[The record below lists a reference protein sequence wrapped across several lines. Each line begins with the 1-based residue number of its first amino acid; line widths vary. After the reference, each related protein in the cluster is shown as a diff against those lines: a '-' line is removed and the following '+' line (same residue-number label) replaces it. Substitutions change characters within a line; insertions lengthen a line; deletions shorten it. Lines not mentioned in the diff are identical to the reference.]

1 MGIQEQRAEQSSSA
15 ERPAEAG
22 GRPAGPD
29 RDLAGRTIC
38 TALAETAERHA
49 ARPAYSDRVDG
60 EWKTLTW
67 ADTRGRAL
75 ETAAG
80 FAALGLEPGDVV
92 ALMMPNRSEHV
103 LADLGAVHAG
113 GVPTTVYATLAP
125 DQVAFV
131 AGHCAARYAVL
142 NGKDQLDRWQPVLD
156 RLPDLRKVIV
166 VDAGACPAGD
176 RYLSWDAFTELG
188 RERLAADP
196 AEIDRRWRAVK
207 PADTVTLLYTSGT
220 TGEPKGV
227 LITHSMVLHEAE
239 MVLRTSVLPEHPAGI
254 SYLPFAHIADRVL
267 SYYLPIR
274 LASHVHFCPD
284 PGQLTAVLGEV
295 RPHSFFGVPR
305 VWEKIMAGIQ
315 AVLSA
320 ERDEAKRR
328 AVAGA
333 LDAGRAY
340 VSAQEYGNALTP
352 EITAAFEAADQA
364 VLTPMR
370 ALLGLD
376 RVRQASSAAAPLP
389 VEVARFFAG
398 LGLKI
403 FDAYGMTETT
413 GAVTANLADS
423 FKLGTVGRPFP
434 GVELRLAGDGEIL
447 VRGATCTPG
456 YLHRPDAT
464 ADLIDAEGWVH
475 TGDIGRLDDDGF
487 LTVVDRKKELIITA
501 GGENIAPSL
510 VENRLKEHPL
520 VGQALAFGDR
530 RPYVVAL
537 ITLDGEV
544 APVWAAAHG
553 IDTTDLAALAAHPV
567 VLDEVAKAVE
577 DANTRLARVQQV
589 KKWRLLPAEWTAES
603 EELTPTLKL
612 KRRVVHTKYSA
623 DIDDLYT
630 G

>member
-1 MGIQEQRAEQSSSA
+1 MGINEERAEL
-15 ERPAEAG
+15 ERA
-22 GRPAGPD
+22 
-29 RDLAGRTIC
+29 LAGQTVC
-38 TALAETAERHA
+38 SSLAETAERHGDL
-49 ARPAYSDRVDG
+49 PAYSDRVDG

-67 ADTRGRAL
+67 AETRTRAL

-92 ALMMPNRSEHV
+92 ALMMPNRSEHI

-113 GVPTTVYATLAP
+113 GTPTTVYATLAP

-131 AGHCAARYAVL
+131 AGDCAAKYAVL
-142 NGKDQLDRWQPVLD
+142 NGKDQLDRWEPVLD
-156 RLPDLRKVIV
+156 RLPGLRKIIV
-166 VDAGACPAGD
+166 VEASDCPAGD
-176 RYLSWDAFTELG
+176 RFMTWEDFAELG
-188 RERLAADP
+188 RRELAANA

-207 PADTVTLLYTSGT
+207 PGDTVTLLYTSGT
-220 TGEPKGV
+220 TGDPKGV
-227 LITHSMVLHEAE
+227 LITHTMVLHEGA
-239 MVLRTSVLPEHPAGI
+239 MVKRSSVLPDHPSGV

-267 SYYLPIR
+267 SYYLPVR
-274 LASHVHFCPD
+274 LASHIHFCPD
-284 PGQLTAVLGEV
+284 PAQLTSILPQV

-320 ERDEAKRR
+320 EQDPAKKQ
-328 AVAGA
+328 AVAAA

-340 VSAQEYGNALTP
+340 VQAQEFGNTLTP
-352 EITAAFEAADQA
+352 EITAAFEKANEA

-370 ALLGLD
+370 AMLGLD
-376 RVRQASSAAAPLP
+376 RVVQASSAAAPLP
-389 VEVARFFAG
+389 VDVARFFAG

-413 GAVTANLADS
+413 GAITANLSDS
-423 FKLGTVGRPFP
+423 FKLGTVGRPFA
-434 GVELRLAGDGEIL
+434 GVELKLADDGEIL
-447 VRGATCTPG
+447 VRGSTCTPG
-456 YLHRPDAT
+456 YLGRPDAT
-464 ADLIDAEGWVH
+464 AELIDAGGWVR
-475 TGDIGRLDDDGF
+475 TGDVGRLDDDGF
-487 LTVVDRKKELIITA
+487 LTIVDRKKELIITA
-501 GGENIAPSL
+501 GGENIAPSMI
-510 VENRLKEHPL
+510 ENHLKEHPL
-520 VGQALAFGDR
+520 IGQALAFGDR

-553 IDTTDLAALAAHPV
+553 IDTTDLAALADNPL
-567 VLDEVAKAVE
+567 VLEEVARAVE

-612 KRRVVHTKYSA
+612 KRRVVHSKYSA
-623 DIDDLYT
+623 AIDDLYT

>member
-1 MGIQEQRAEQSSSA
+1 MGIREQRAELDAAVA
-15 ERPAEAG
+15 EQTVCTS
-22 GRPAGPD
+22 
-29 RDLAGRTIC
+29 LAA
-38 TALAETAERHA
+38 TARAHGD
-49 ARPAYSDRVDG
+49 RPAYADRIDG
-60 EWKTLTW
+60 EWRTLTW
-67 ADTRGRAL
+67 AETRTRGL
-75 ETAAG
+75 EAAAG
-80 FAALGLEPGDVV
+80 FVALGLGAGDVV

-131 AGHCAARYAVL
+131 AGHCAAKYAVL
-142 NGKDQLDRWQPVLD
+142 NGKDQLDRWQPVLE
-156 RLPDLRKVIV
+156 RLPELRKIIV
-166 VDAGACPAGD
+166 VDAAACPSGD
-176 RYLSWDAFTELG
+176 RYLSWDAFIELG

-196 AEIDRRWRAVK
+196 AEIDRRWQAVK
-207 PADTVTLLYTSGT
+207 PEDTVTLLYTSGT
-220 TGEPKGV
+220 TGDPKGV

-239 MVLRTSVLPEHPAGI
+239 MVQRTSVLPEHPAGV

-274 LASHVHFCPD
+274 LASHIHFCPD
-284 PGQLTAVLGEV
+284 PAQLTTVLGEV

-320 ERDEAKRR
+320 EQDEAKKQ
-328 AVAGA
+328 AVQGA

-340 VSAQEYGNALTP
+340 VTAQEHGNTLTP
-352 EITAAFEAADQA
+352 EITAAFEAADKA

-376 RVRQASSAAAPLP
+376 RVGQASSAAAPLP

-413 GAVTANLADS
+413 GAITANLADS
-423 FKLGTVGRPFP
+423 FKLGTVGRPFA
-434 GVELRLAGDGEIL
+434 GVELKLADDGEIL

-464 ADLIDAEGWVH
+464 ADLIDADGWVH
-475 TGDIGRLDDDGF
+475 TGDVGRLDADGF

-510 VENRLKEHPL
+510 IENHLKEHPL
-520 VGQALAFGDR
+520 IGQALAFGDR

-553 IDTTDLAALAAHPV
+553 IDTTDLAALADHPLV
-567 VLDEVAKAVE
+567 QEEVSKAVE
-577 DANTRLARVQQV
+577 DANARLARVQQV

-612 KRRVVHTKYSA
+612 KRRIVHSKYSP
-623 DIDDLYT
+623 DIDSLYT
-630 G
+630 D

>member
-1 MGIQEQRAEQSSSA
+1 MGIQEQRDELDRAVEGQTVCTGLAATAAEHGD
-15 ERPAEAG
+15 E
-22 GRPAGPD
+22 
-29 RDLAGRTIC
+29 
-38 TALAETAERHA
+38 
-49 ARPAYSDRVDG
+49 PAYSDRIDG
-60 EWKTLTW
+60 RWRTLTW
-67 ADTRGRAL
+67 AETRTRAL

-125 DQVAFV
+125 DQIAYV
-131 AGHCAARYAVL
+131 AGHCEAKYAVL
-142 NGKDQLDRWQPVLD
+142 DGADQLARWQPVLD
-156 RLPDLRKVIV
+156 RLPHLRKIIV
-166 VDAGACPAGD
+166 VDAAACPDGDD
-176 RYLSWDAFTELG
+176 RYLGWDTFSALG
-188 RERLAADP
+188 RGALAADP
-196 AEIDRRWRAVK
+196 DAIDRRWRAVT
-207 PADTVTLLYTSGT
+207 PEDTVTLLYTSGT
-220 TGEPKGV
+220 TGDPKGV
-227 LITHSMVLHEAE
+227 LITHSMVLHEAA
-239 MVLRTSVLPEHPAGI
+239 MVQRSSVLPDHPSGV

-267 SYYLPIR
+267 SYYLPVR
-274 LASHVHFCPD
+274 LAAHVHFCPD
-284 PGQLTAVLGEV
+284 PAQLTTVLAEV

-320 ERDEAKRR
+320 EQDPAKRA
-328 AVAGA
+328 AVAAA

-340 VSAQEYGNALTP
+340 VSGQEFGNTLTP
-352 EITAAFEAADQA
+352 EVTAAFEAADAA

-413 GAVTANLADS
+413 GAITANLADS
-423 FKLGTVGRPFP
+423 FKLGTVGRPFD
-434 GVELRLAGDGEIL
+434 GVELTLAEDGEIL

-456 YLHRPDAT
+456 YLNRPEAT
-464 ADLIDAEGWVH
+464 ADLIDADGWVH
-475 TGDIGRLDDDGF
+475 TGDVGRLDEDGF

-501 GGENIAPSL
+501 GGENIAPSMI
-510 VENRLKEHPL
+510 ENHLKEHPL

-553 IDTTDLAALAAHPV
+553 IETTDLAALAEHPL
-567 VLDEVAKAVE
+567 VLEEVGKAVE
-577 DANTRLARVQQV
+577 DANARLARVQQV

-612 KRRVVHTKYSA
+612 RRRVVHGKYA
-623 DIDDLYT
+623 EALDALYA

>member
-1 MGIQEQRAEQSSSA
+1 MVEAGVRDARAEL
-15 ERPAEAG
+15 ERTAG
-22 GRPAGPD
+22 
-29 RDLAGRTIC
+29 GRTIC
-38 TALAETAERHA
+38 TRLADTARRDG

-60 EWKTLTW
+60 KWRTLTW
-67 ADTRGRAL
+67 EDTRRRAL

-80 FAALGLEPGDVV
+80 LAALGLTAGDVV

-103 LADLGAVHAG
+103 LADLGALHAG

-131 AGHCAARYAVL
+131 AADCSARYAVL
-142 NGKDQLDRWQPVLD
+142 DGRDQLDRWLPVLD
-156 RLPDLRKVIV
+156 RLPALRKVIV
-166 VDAGACPAGD
+166 IDAAACPAGD
-176 RYLSWDAFTELG
+176 RFLTWDALTALG

-196 AEIDRRWRAVK
+196 AAIDARWKAVR
-207 PADTVTLLYTSGT
+207 PEDAATLLYTSGT
-220 TGEPKGV
+220 TGNPKGV
-227 LITHSMVLHEAE
+227 LITHSMVLHEAA
-239 MVLRTSVLPEHPAGI
+239 MVEGASVLPGHPSGI

-267 SYYLPIR
+267 SYYLPVG
-274 LASHVHFCPD
+274 LAAHVHFCPD
-284 PGQLTAVLGEV
+284 PAQLTTVLREV

-315 AVLSA
+315 AVLAA
-320 ERDEAKRR
+320 EPDEERKA
-328 AVAGA
+328 AVAQA
-333 LDAGRAY
+333 LEAGRAH
-340 VSAQEYGNALTP
+340 VAGQEHGNALTP
-352 EITAAFEAADQA
+352 EERAVFERADAA
-364 VLTPMR
+364 VLAPMR

-376 RVRQASSAAAPLP
+376 RVVQASSAAAPLP

-413 GAVTANLADS
+413 GAVTANLQDS

-456 YLHRPDAT
+456 YLNRPEAT
-464 ADLIDAEGWVH
+464 AGLLDADGWVH
-475 TGDIGRLDDDGF
+475 TGDVGVLDEDGF
-487 LTVVDRKKELIITA
+487 LRVVDRKKEIIITA
-501 GGENIAPSL
+501 GGENVAPSL
-510 VENRLKEHPL
+510 IENHLKEHPL

-553 IDTTDLAALAAHPV
+553 LEGADVAALAGHPL
-567 VLDEVAKAVE
+567 VLEEIGRAVG
-577 DANTRLARVQQV
+577 DANARLARVQQV

-612 KRRVVHTKYSA
+612 KRRVVHGKYTDVLDA
-623 DIDDLYT
+623 LYDA
-630 G
+630 

>member
-1 MGIQEQRAEQSSSA
+1 MGIQEQRDELDRAVEGQTVCTGLAATAAEHGD
-15 ERPAEAG
+15 E
-22 GRPAGPD
+22 
-29 RDLAGRTIC
+29 
-38 TALAETAERHA
+38 
-49 ARPAYSDRVDG
+49 PAYSDRIDG
-60 EWKTLTW
+60 QWRTLTW
-67 ADTRGRAL
+67 AETRTRAL

-125 DQVAFV
+125 DQIAYV
-131 AGHCAARYAVL
+131 AGHCEAKYAVL
-142 NGKDQLDRWQPVLD
+142 DGADQLARWQPVLD
-156 RLPDLRKVIV
+156 RLPDLRKIIV
-166 VDAGACPAGD
+166 VDAAACPDGDD
-176 RYLSWDAFTELG
+176 RYLGWDTFSALG
-188 RERLAADP
+188 RGALAADP
-196 AEIDRRWRAVK
+196 EAIDRRWRAVA
-207 PADTVTLLYTSGT
+207 PEDTVTLLYTSGT
-220 TGEPKGV
+220 TGDPKGV
-227 LITHSMVLHEAE
+227 LITHSMVLHEAA
-239 MVLRTSVLPEHPAGI
+239 MVQRSSVLPDHPSGV

-267 SYYLPIR
+267 SYYLPVR
-274 LASHVHFCPD
+274 LAAHVHFCPD
-284 PGQLTAVLGEV
+284 PAQLTTVLAEV

-320 ERDEAKRR
+320 EQDPAKRA
-328 AVAGA
+328 AVAAA

-340 VSAQEYGNALTP
+340 VSGQEFGNTLTP
-352 EITAAFEAADQA
+352 EVTAAFEAADAA

-413 GAVTANLADS
+413 GAITANLADS
-423 FKLGTVGRPFP
+423 FKLGTVGRPFD
-434 GVELRLAGDGEIL
+434 GVELTLAEDGEIL

-456 YLHRPDAT
+456 YLNRPEAT
-464 ADLIDAEGWVH
+464 ADLIDADGWVH
-475 TGDIGRLDDDGF
+475 TGDVGRLDEDGF

-501 GGENIAPSL
+501 GGENIAPSMI
-510 VENRLKEHPL
+510 ENHLKEHPL

-553 IDTTDLAALAAHPV
+553 IETTDLAALAEHPL
-567 VLDEVAKAVE
+567 VLEEVGKAVE
-577 DANTRLARVQQV
+577 DANARLARVQQV

-612 KRRVVHTKYSA
+612 RRRVVHGKYA
-623 DIDDLYT
+623 EALDALYA

>member
-1 MGIQEQRAEQSSSA
+1 MGIQEEVADLDRAV
-15 ERPAEAG
+15 
-22 GRPAGPD
+22 
-29 RDLAGRTIC
+29 AGRTIC
-38 TALAETAERHA
+38 TALAETAARHG
-49 ARPAYSDRVDG
+49 ARPAYSDRIDG

-67 ADTRGRAL
+67 ADTRTRAL

-80 FAALGLEPGDVV
+80 FAALGLESGDVV

-131 AGHCAARYAVL
+131 AGHCSARYAVL
-142 NGKDQLDRWQPVLD
+142 DGKDQLDRWLPVLG
-156 RLPDLRKVIV
+156 RLPGLRKIIV
-166 VDAGACPAGD
+166 VDADACPSGD
-176 RYLSWDAFTELG
+176 RYLTWDALTELG
-188 RERLAADP
+188 RRELAADP
-196 AEIDRRWRAVK
+196 SAADRRWRAVK
-207 PADTVTLLYTSGT
+207 PEDTVTLLYTSGT
-220 TGEPKGV
+220 TGDPKGV

-239 MVLRTSVLPEHPAGI
+239 MVRRTSVLPDHPSGI

-267 SYYLPIR
+267 SYYLPVG

-284 PGQLTAVLGEV
+284 PAQLTTILAEV

-305 VWEKIMAGIQ
+305 VWEKVMAGIQ

-320 ERDEAKRR
+320 ERDEAKKQ
-328 AVAGA
+328 AVTAA
-333 LDAGRAY
+333 LQAGRAY
-340 VSAQEYGNALTP
+340 VTAQEYGNTLTP
-352 EITAAFEAADQA
+352 EITAAFETADTA

-464 ADLIDAEGWVH
+464 ADLIDPGGWVR
-475 TGDIGRLDDDGF
+475 TGDVGRLDADGF

-510 VENRLKEHPL
+510 IENRLKEHPL

-544 APVWAAAHG
+544 APVWAAARG
-553 IDTTDLAALAAHPV
+553 IDTTDLAALAAHPL

-577 DANTRLARVQQV
+577 DANARLARVQQV

-612 KRRVVHTKYSA
+612 KRRVVHAKYSA
-623 DIDDLYT
+623 ELDALYT

>member
-1 MGIQEQRAEQSSSA
+1 MGIEEQRDEL
-15 ERPAEAG
+15 
-22 GRPAGPD
+22 D
-29 RDLAGRTIC
+29 RAVEGRTIC
-38 TALAETAERHA
+38 TALAATAAEHGD
-49 ARPAYSDRVDG
+49 RPAYSDRVG
-60 EWKTLTW
+60 GRWRTLTW
-67 ADTRGRAL
+67 AETRTRAL

-125 DQVAFV
+125 DQVAYV
-131 AGHCAARYAVL
+131 AGHCAAKYAVL
-142 NGKDQLDRWQPVLD
+142 DGADQLARWQPVLD
-156 RLPDLRKVIV
+156 RLPHLRKIIV
-166 VDAGACPAGD
+166 VDAAACPSADD
-176 RYLSWDAFTELG
+176 RYLSWDTFTALG
-188 RERLAADP
+188 RGELAADP
-196 AEIDRRWRAVK
+196 AAIDRRHRAVQ
-207 PADTVTLLYTSGT
+207 PGDTATLLYTSGT
-220 TGEPKGV
+220 TGDPKGV

-239 MVLRTSVLPEHPAGI
+239 MVRRSSVLPDHPSGV

-267 SYYLPIR
+267 SYYLPVR
-274 LASHVHFCPD
+274 LAAHVHFCPD
-284 PGQLTAVLGEV
+284 PAQLTTVLAEV

-320 ERDEAKRR
+320 ERDPAKKA
-328 AVAGA
+328 AVAAA

-340 VSAQEYGNALTP
+340 VAAQEFGNTLTP
-352 EITAAFEAADQA
+352 EVTAAFEAADAA

-370 ALLGLD
+370 GLLGLD

-423 FKLGTVGRPFP
+423 FKLGTVGRPFD
-434 GVELRLAGDGEIL
+434 GVELTLAEDGEIL

-456 YLHRPDAT
+456 YLNRPEAT
-464 ADLIDAEGWVH
+464 ADLIDAGGWVH
-475 TGDIGRLDDDGF
+475 TGDVGRLDEDGF

-501 GGENIAPSL
+501 GGENIAPSMI
-510 VENRLKEHPL
+510 ENHLKEHPL

-553 IDTTDLAALAAHPV
+553 IETTDLAALAEHPL
-567 VLDEVAKAVE
+567 VLEEVARAVE
-577 DANTRLARVQQV
+577 DANARLARVQQV

-612 KRRVVHTKYSA
+612 RRRVVHGKYA
-623 DIDDLYT
+623 EALDALYA

>member
-1 MGIQEQRAEQSSSA
+1 MGIQEQRDE
-15 ERPAEAG
+15 
-22 GRPAGPD
+22 PD
-29 RDLAGRTIC
+29 RAVEGQTVCTGLAA
-38 TALAETAERHA
+38 TASEHGEK
-49 ARPAYSDRVDG
+49 PAYSDRVDG
-60 EWKTLTW
+60 QWRTLTW
-67 ADTRGRAL
+67 AETRTRAL

-80 FAALGLEPGDVV
+80 FAALGLGPGDVV

-125 DQVAFV
+125 DQVAYV
-131 AGHCAARYAVL
+131 AGHCEARYAVL
-142 NGKDQLDRWQPVLD
+142 DGADQLARWQPVLD
-156 RLPDLRKVIV
+156 RLPHLRKIIV
-166 VDAGACPAGD
+166 VDAAACPVDDD
-176 RYLSWDAFTELG
+176 RYLSWDSFTALG
-188 RERLAADP
+188 RGELAADP
-196 AEIDRRWRAVK
+196 AAIDRRWQAVK
-207 PADTVTLLYTSGT
+207 PEDTVTLLYTSGT
-220 TGEPKGV
+220 TGDPKGV
-227 LITHSMVLHEAE
+227 LITHSMVLHEAA
-239 MVLRTSVLPEHPAGI
+239 MVRRSSVLPEHPSGV

-267 SYYLPIR
+267 SYYLPVR

-284 PGQLTAVLGEV
+284 PAQLTTVLAEV

-320 ERDEAKRR
+320 ERDPAKKA

-333 LDAGRAY
+333 LEAGRAY
-340 VSAQEYGNALTP
+340 VSGQEFGNTLTP
-352 EITAAFEAADQA
+352 EVTAAFEAADAA

-376 RVRQASSAAAPLP
+376 RVLQASSAAAPLP

-413 GAVTANLADS
+413 GAITANLADS
-423 FKLGTVGRPFP
+423 FKLGTVGRPFD
-434 GVELRLAGDGEIL
+434 GVELTLAEDGEIL

-456 YLHRPDAT
+456 YLNRPEAT
-464 ADLIDAEGWVH
+464 ADLIDADGWVH
-475 TGDIGRLDDDGF
+475 TGDVGRLDEDGF

-501 GGENIAPSL
+501 GGENIAPSM
-510 VENRLKEHPL
+510 VENHLKEHPL

-553 IDTTDLAALAAHPV
+553 IETTDLAALAEHPL
-567 VLDEVAKAVE
+567 VLEEVGKAVE
-577 DANTRLARVQQV
+577 DANARLARVQQV

-612 KRRVVHTKYSA
+612 RRRVVHGKYA
-623 DIDDLYT
+623 AALDALYA

>member
-1 MGIQEQRAEQSSSA
+1 MGIQEERAEL
-15 ERPAEAG
+15 ERA
-22 GRPAGPD
+22 
-29 RDLAGRTIC
+29 LAGQTIC
-38 TALAETAERHA
+38 TALAETAQRHGDL
-49 ARPAYSDRVDG
+49 PAYSDRVDG

-67 ADTRGRAL
+67 AETRTRAL

-113 GVPTTVYATLAP
+113 GTPTTVYATLAP

-131 AGHCAARYAVL
+131 AGDCSAKYAVL
-142 NGKDQLDRWQPVLD
+142 NGKDQLDRWEPVLD
-156 RLPDLRKVIV
+156 RLPGLRKIIV
-166 VDAGACPAGD
+166 VEAADCPSGD
-176 RYLSWDAFTELG
+176 RYMTWDDFAELG
-188 RERLAADP
+188 RRALAANA
-196 AEIDRRWRAVK
+196 AEIDRRWKAVK
-207 PADTVTLLYTSGT
+207 PGDTVTLLYTSGT
-220 TGEPKGV
+220 TGNPKGV
-227 LITHSMVLHEAE
+227 LITHSMVLHEAA
-239 MVLRTSVLPEHPAGI
+239 MVRRSSVLPDHPTGV

-267 SYYLPIR
+267 SYYLPVRI
-274 LASHVHFCPD
+274 ASHIHFCPD
-284 PGQLTAVLGEV
+284 PAQLTSVLPQV

-320 ERDEAKRR
+320 EQDEAKKQ
-328 AVAGA
+328 AVAAA

-340 VSAQEYGNALTP
+340 VQAQEFGNTLTP
-352 EITAAFEAADQA
+352 EITAAFEKANEA

-370 ALLGLD
+370 AMLGLD
-376 RVRQASSAAAPLP
+376 RVVQASSAAAPLP
-389 VEVARFFAG
+389 VDVARFFAG

-413 GAVTANLADS
+413 GAITANLSDS
-423 FKLGTVGRPFP
+423 FKLGTVGRPFA
-434 GVELRLAGDGEIL
+434 GVELKLADDGEIL

-456 YLHRPDAT
+456 YLGRPEAT
-464 ADLIDAEGWVH
+464 AELIDEDGWIH
-475 TGDIGRLDDDGF
+475 TGDVGRLDEDGF
-487 LTVVDRKKELIITA
+487 LTIVDRKKELIITA
-501 GGENIAPSL
+501 GGENIAPSMI
-510 VENRLKEHPL
+510 ENHLKEHPL
-520 VGQALAFGDR
+520 IGQALAFGDR

-553 IDTTDLAALAAHPV
+553 IDTTDLAALAENPL
-567 VLDEVAKAVE
+567 VLEEIAKAVE

-589 KKWRLLPAEWTAES
+589 KKWRLLPTEWTAES

-612 KRRVVHTKYSA
+612 KRRVVHAKYA
-623 DIDDLYT
+623 EAIDALYAQ
-630 G
+630 

>member
-1 MGIQEQRAEQSSSA
+1 MGIHERGRA
-15 ERPAEAG
+15 G
-22 GRPAGPD
+22 LD
-29 RDLAGRTIC
+29 RALDGQTTC
-38 TALAETAERHA
+38 TALAETAERHGDL
-49 ARPAYSDRVDG
+49 PAYSERAG
-60 EWKTLTW
+60 GGWNTLTW
-67 ADTRGRAL
+67 AETRTRAL

-92 ALMMPNRSEHV
+92 ALMMPNRTEHV

-113 GVPTTVYATLAP
+113 GTPTTVYATLAP
-125 DQVAFV
+125 DQIAFV
-131 AGHCAARYAVL
+131 AGDCSARYAVL
-142 NGKDQLDRWQPVLD
+142 NGKDQLDRWLPVLD
-156 RLPDLRKVIV
+156 GLPGLRKIIV
-166 VDAGACPAGD
+166 VEADDCPAGD
-176 RYLSWDAFTELG
+176 RYLTWDALTELG
-188 RERLAADP
+188 RRELAADP
-196 AEIDRRWRAVK
+196 AAADRRWQAVK
-207 PADTVTLLYTSGT
+207 PGDTVTLLYTSGT
-220 TGEPKGV
+220 TGDPKGV
-227 LITHSMVLHEAE
+227 LITHSMVLHEAA
-239 MVLRTSVLPEHPAGI
+239 MVKRSSVLPDHPSGI

-284 PGQLTAVLGEV
+284 PAQLTAVLGAV

-320 ERDEAKRR
+320 EQDEAKKQ
-328 AVAGA
+328 AVAAA

-340 VSAQEYGNALTP
+340 VTAQEFGNTLTP
-352 EITAAFEAADQA
+352 EITAAFEKANQA

-370 ALLGLD
+370 AMLGLD
-376 RVRQASSAAAPLP
+376 RVLQASSAAAPLP

-413 GAVTANLADS
+413 GAITANLSDS
-423 FKLGTVGRPFP
+423 FKLGTVGRPFE
-434 GVELRLAGDGEIL
+434 GVELKLADDGEIL

-456 YLHRPDAT
+456 YLRRPEAT
-464 ADLIDAEGWVH
+464 ADLIDADGWVR
-475 TGDIGRLDDDGF
+475 TGDVGRLDADGF

-501 GGENIAPSL
+501 GGENIAPSMI
-510 VENRLKEHPL
+510 ENHLKEHPL

-553 IDTTDLAALAAHPV
+553 IDTTDLAALADNPL

-577 DANTRLARVQQV
+577 DANSRLARVQQV

-612 KRRVVHTKYSA
+612 KRRVVHTKYSTA
-623 DIDDLYT
+623 IDDLYT

>member
-1 MGIQEQRAEQSSSA
+1 MGIQEQRAEL
-15 ERPAEAG
+15 
-22 GRPAGPD
+22 D
-29 RDLAGRTIC
+29 RAVEGRTVC
-38 TALAETAERHA
+38 TTLADTAERHGG
-49 ARPAYSDRVDG
+49 RPAYSDRIDG
-60 EWKTLTW
+60 GWRTLTW
-67 ADTRGRAL
+67 ADVRARAL
-75 ETAAG
+75 EAAAG

-113 GVPTTVYATLAP
+113 GTPTTVYATLAP
-125 DQVAFV
+125 DQVAYV
-131 AGHCAARYAVL
+131 AGHCSAKYAVL
-142 NGKDQLDRWQPVLD
+142 DGKDQLDRWLPVLD
-156 RLPDLRKVIV
+156 RLPALRKVIV
-166 VDAGACPAGD
+166 VDAAACPPGD
-176 RYLSWDAFTELG
+176 RFLTWDAFAEAG
-188 RERLAADP
+188 RAALAADP
-196 AEIDRRWRAVK
+196 AETDRRWRAVR
-207 PADTVTLLYTSGT
+207 PSDTVTLLYTSGT
-220 TGEPKGV
+220 TGDPKGV
-227 LITHSMVLHEAE
+227 LITHSMVLHEAA
-239 MVLRTSVLPEHPAGI
+239 MVERSSVLPEHPAGV

-267 SYYLPIR
+267 SYYLPVG
-274 LASHVHFCPD
+274 LAAHVHFCPD
-284 PGQLTAVLGEV
+284 PAQLTSVLADV

-320 ERDEAKRR
+320 EQDPAKKA
-328 AVAGA
+328 AVAAA
-333 LDAGRAY
+333 LEAGRAY
-340 VSAQEYGNALTP
+340 VRAQEYGNTMTP
-352 EITAAFEAADQA
+352 EIAAAFEAADKA

-413 GAVTANLADS
+413 GAITANLADA
-423 FKLGTVGRPFP
+423 FKLGTVGRPFA
-434 GVELRLAGDGEIL
+434 GVELTLADDGEIL

-456 YLHRPDAT
+456 YLNRPEAT
-464 ADLIDAEGWVH
+464 ADLIDADGWVH
-475 TGDIGRLDDDGF
+475 TGDIGRLDPDGF

-510 VENRLKEHPL
+510 IENHLKEHPL

-544 APVWAAAHG
+544 APVWAAARG
-553 IDTTDLAALAAHPV
+553 IEPADLAALAEHPL
-567 VLDEVAKAVE
+567 VLEEIGRAVE
-577 DANTRLARVQQV
+577 DANARLARVQQV
-589 KKWRLLPAEWTAES
+589 KRWRLLPAEWTAES

-612 KRRVVHTKYSA
+612 KRRVVHGKYTDA
-623 DIDDLYT
+623 IDALYT
-630 G
+630 P

>member
-1 MGIQEQRAEQSSSA
+1 MGIQEERAEL
-15 ERPAEAG
+15 ERA
-22 GRPAGPD
+22 
-29 RDLAGRTIC
+29 LAGQTIC
-38 TALAETAERHA
+38 TALAETAQRHGDL
-49 ARPAYSDRVDG
+49 PAYSDRVDG

-67 ADTRGRAL
+67 AETRTRAL

-113 GVPTTVYATLAP
+113 GTPTTVYATLAP

-131 AGHCAARYAVL
+131 AGDCSAKYAVL
-142 NGKDQLDRWQPVLD
+142 NGKDQLDRWEPVLD
-156 RLPDLRKVIV
+156 RLPGLRKIIV
-166 VDAGACPAGD
+166 VEAADCPSGD
-176 RYLSWDAFTELG
+176 RYMTWDDFAELG
-188 RERLAADP
+188 RRELAANA
-196 AEIDRRWRAVK
+196 AEIDRRWKTVK
-207 PADTVTLLYTSGT
+207 PGDTVTLLYTSGT
-220 TGEPKGV
+220 TGNPKGV
-227 LITHSMVLHEAE
+227 LITHSMVLHEAA
-239 MVLRTSVLPEHPAGI
+239 MVRRSSVLPDHPTGV

-267 SYYLPIR
+267 SYYLPVRI
-274 LASHVHFCPD
+274 ASHIHFCPD
-284 PGQLTAVLGEV
+284 PAQLTSVLPQV

-320 ERDEAKRR
+320 EQDEAKKQ
-328 AVAGA
+328 AVAAA

-340 VSAQEYGNALTP
+340 VQAQEFGNTLTP
-352 EITAAFEAADQA
+352 EITAAFEKANEA

-370 ALLGLD
+370 AMLGLD
-376 RVRQASSAAAPLP
+376 RVVQASSAAAPLP
-389 VEVARFFAG
+389 VDVARFFAG

-413 GAVTANLADS
+413 GAITANLSDS
-423 FKLGTVGRPFP
+423 FKLGTVGRPFA
-434 GVELRLAGDGEIL
+434 GVELKLADDGEIL

-456 YLHRPDAT
+456 YLGRPEAT
-464 ADLIDAEGWVH
+464 AELIDEDGWIH
-475 TGDIGRLDDDGF
+475 TGDVGRLDEDGF
-487 LTVVDRKKELIITA
+487 LTIVDRKKELIITA
-501 GGENIAPSL
+501 GGENIAPSMI
-510 VENRLKEHPL
+510 ENHLKEHPL
-520 VGQALAFGDR
+520 IGQALAFGDR

-553 IDTTDLAALAAHPV
+553 IDTTDLAALAENPL
-567 VLDEVAKAVE
+567 VLEEIAKAVE

-589 KKWRLLPAEWTAES
+589 KKWRLLPTEWTAES

-612 KRRVVHTKYSA
+612 KRRVVHAKYA
-623 DIDDLYT
+623 EAIDALYAQ
-630 G
+630 

>member
-1 MGIQEQRAEQSSSA
+1 MGIQEQPSDLGRA
-15 ERPAEAG
+15 
-22 GRPAGPD
+22 
-29 RDLAGRTIC
+29 LAGRTIC
-38 TALAETAERHA
+38 TALAETAELHG
-49 ARPAYSDRVDG
+49 ARPAYSDRIDG

-67 ADTRGRAL
+67 AGTRTRAL
-75 ETAAG
+75 ETAAA
-80 FAALGLEPGDVV
+80 FAALGLESGDVV

-131 AGHCAARYAVL
+131 AGHCSARYAVL
-142 NGKDQLDRWQPVLD
+142 DGKDQLDRWQPVLD
-156 RLPDLRKVIV
+156 RLPDLRKIIV
-166 VDAGACPAGD
+166 VDADACPAGD
-176 RYLSWDAFTELG
+176 RYLSWDALTDLG
-188 RERLAADP
+188 RRELAADP
-196 AEIDRRWRAVK
+196 AAADRRWQAVK
-207 PADTVTLLYTSGT
+207 PEDTVTLLYTSGT
-220 TGEPKGV
+220 TGDPKGV

-239 MVLRTSVLPEHPAGI
+239 MVRRTSTLPEHPSGI

-267 SYYLPIR
+267 SYYLPVR

-284 PGQLTAVLGEV
+284 PAQLTAVLGEV

-320 ERDEAKRR
+320 EQDEAKRQ
-328 AVAGA
+328 AVQGA
-333 LDAGRAY
+333 LEAGRAY
-340 VSAQEYGNALTP
+340 VTAQEYGNTLTP
-352 EITAAFEAADQA
+352 EVTAAFEAADAA

-434 GVELRLAGDGEIL
+434 GVDLTLAEDGEIL

-456 YLHRPDAT
+456 YLRRPDAT
-464 ADLIDAEGWVH
+464 AELIDAGGWVH
-475 TGDIGRLDDDGF
+475 TGDVGRLDADGF

-510 VENRLKEHPL
+510 VENHLKEHPL
-520 VGQALAFGDR
+520 IGQALAFGDR

-553 IDTTDLAALAAHPV
+553 VDTTDLAALAEHPL
-567 VLDEVAKAVE
+567 VLEEVAKAVE

-612 KRRVVHTKYSA
+612 KRRVVHAKYSA
-623 DIDDLYT
+623 DLDDLYT

>member
-1 MGIQEQRAEQSSSA
+1 MGIQEERAEL
-15 ERPAEAG
+15 ERA
-22 GRPAGPD
+22 
-29 RDLAGRTIC
+29 LAGQTIC
-38 TALAETAERHA
+38 TALAETAQRHGDL
-49 ARPAYSDRVDG
+49 PAYSDRVDG

-67 ADTRGRAL
+67 AETRTRAL

-113 GVPTTVYATLAP
+113 GTPTTVYATLAP

-131 AGHCAARYAVL
+131 AGDCSAKYAVL
-142 NGKDQLDRWQPVLD
+142 NGKDQLDRWEPVLD
-156 RLPDLRKVIV
+156 RLPGLRKIIV
-166 VDAGACPAGD
+166 VEAADCPSGD
-176 RYLSWDAFTELG
+176 RYMTWDDFAELG
-188 RERLAADP
+188 RRELAANA
-196 AEIDRRWRAVK
+196 AEIDRRWKAVK
-207 PADTVTLLYTSGT
+207 PGDTVTLLYTSGT
-220 TGEPKGV
+220 TGNPKGV
-227 LITHSMVLHEAE
+227 LITHSMVLHEAA
-239 MVLRTSVLPEHPAGI
+239 MVRRSSVLPDHPTGV

-267 SYYLPIR
+267 SYYLPVRI
-274 LASHVHFCPD
+274 ASHIHFCPD
-284 PGQLTAVLGEV
+284 PAQLTSVLPQV

-320 ERDEAKRR
+320 EQDEAKKQ
-328 AVAGA
+328 AVAAA

-340 VSAQEYGNALTP
+340 VQAQEFGNTLTP
-352 EITAAFEAADQA
+352 EITAAFEKANEA

-370 ALLGLD
+370 AMLGLD
-376 RVRQASSAAAPLP
+376 RVVQASSAAAPLP
-389 VEVARFFAG
+389 VDVARFFAG

-413 GAVTANLADS
+413 GAITANLSDS
-423 FKLGTVGRPFP
+423 FKLGTVGRPFA
-434 GVELRLAGDGEIL
+434 GVELKLADDGEIL

-456 YLHRPDAT
+456 YLGRPEAT
-464 ADLIDAEGWVH
+464 AELIDEDGWIH
-475 TGDIGRLDDDGF
+475 TGDVGRLDEDGF
-487 LTVVDRKKELIITA
+487 LTIVDRKKELIITA
-501 GGENIAPSL
+501 GGENIAPSMI
-510 VENRLKEHPL
+510 ENHLKEHPL
-520 VGQALAFGDR
+520 IGQALAFGDR

-553 IDTTDLAALAAHPV
+553 IDTTDLAALAENPL
-567 VLDEVAKAVE
+567 VLEEIAKAVE

-589 KKWRLLPAEWTAES
+589 KKWRLLPTEWTAES

-612 KRRVVHTKYSA
+612 KRRVVHAKYA
-623 DIDDLYT
+623 EAIDALYAQ
-630 G
+630 

>member
-1 MGIQEQRAEQSSSA
+1 MGIQEVPAERRAAAGGLRAEL
-15 ERPAEAG
+15 
-22 GRPAGPD
+22 D
-29 RDLAGRTIC
+29 
-38 TALAETAERHA
+38 TALAGQTVCSSLADTAERHGDL
-49 ARPAYSDRVDG
+49 PAYSDRRADG
-60 EWKTLTW
+60 AWTTLTW
-67 ADTRGRAL
+67 AETRTRAL

-80 FAALGLEPGDVV
+80 FASLGLEPGDVV
-92 ALMMPNRSEHV
+92 ALMMPNRSEHI

-113 GVPTTVYATLAP
+113 GTPTTVYATLAP

-131 AGHCAARYAVL
+131 AGHCSAKYAVL
-142 NGKDQLDRWQPVLD
+142 DGKDQLARWQPVLD
-156 RLPDLRKVIV
+156 RLPDLRKIIV
-166 VDAGACPAGD
+166 VEAGDCPAGD
-176 RYLSWDAFTELG
+176 LYLSWDDFTELG
-188 RERLAADP
+188 RTQLAADP
-196 AEIDRRWRAVK
+196 AAVDRRWQAVE
-207 PADTVTLLYTSGT
+207 PSDTVTLLYTSGT
-220 TGEPKGV
+220 TGDPKGV
-227 LITHSMVLHEAE
+227 LITHSMVLHEAA
-239 MVLRTSVLPEHPAGI
+239 MVERSSVLPDHPSGI

-267 SYYLPIR
+267 SYYLPVR

-284 PGQLTAVLGEV
+284 PAQLTAALGAV

-320 ERDEAKRR
+320 EQDEAKKQ
-328 AVAGA
+328 AVAAA
-333 LDAGRAY
+333 LEAGRAY
-340 VSAQEYGNALTP
+340 VTAQEFGNTLTP
-352 EITAAFEAADQA
+352 EITAAFEKADAA

-370 ALLGLD
+370 AMLGLD
-376 RVRQASSAAAPLP
+376 RVVQASSAAAPLP

-413 GAVTANLADS
+413 GAITANLSDS
-423 FKLGTVGRPFP
+423 FKLGTVGRPFD
-434 GVELRLAGDGEIL
+434 GVGLKLADDGEIL

-456 YLHRPDAT
+456 YLNRPDAT
-464 ADLIDAEGWVH
+464 AELIDDEGWVH
-475 TGDIGRLDDDGF
+475 TGDVGRLDDDGF

-510 VENRLKEHPL
+510 IENHLKEHPL

-553 IDTTDLAALAAHPV
+553 IETTDLAALADNPL

-577 DANTRLARVQQV
+577 DANARLARVQQV

-612 KRRVVHTKYSA
+612 KRRIVHTKYSA
-623 DIDDLYT
+623 SIDDLYT

>member
-1 MGIQEQRAEQSSSA
+1 MGIQEERAEL
-15 ERPAEAG
+15 ERA
-22 GRPAGPD
+22 
-29 RDLAGRTIC
+29 LAGQTIC
-38 TALAETAERHA
+38 TALAETAQRHGDL
-49 ARPAYSDRVDG
+49 PAYSDRVDG

-67 ADTRGRAL
+67 AETRTRAL

-113 GVPTTVYATLAP
+113 GTPTTVYATLAP

-131 AGHCAARYAVL
+131 AGDCSAKYAVL
-142 NGKDQLDRWQPVLD
+142 NGKDQLDRWEPVLD
-156 RLPDLRKVIV
+156 RLPGLRKIIV
-166 VDAGACPAGD
+166 VEAADCPSGD
-176 RYLSWDAFTELG
+176 RYMTWDDFAELG
-188 RERLAADP
+188 RRELAANA
-196 AEIDRRWRAVK
+196 AEIDRRWKAVK
-207 PADTVTLLYTSGT
+207 PGDTVTLLYTSGT
-220 TGEPKGV
+220 TGNPKGV
-227 LITHSMVLHEAE
+227 LITHSMVLHEAA
-239 MVLRTSVLPEHPAGI
+239 MVRRSSVLPDHPTGV

-267 SYYLPIR
+267 SYYLPVRI
-274 LASHVHFCPD
+274 ASHIHFCPD
-284 PGQLTAVLGEV
+284 PAQLTSVLPQV

-320 ERDEAKRR
+320 EQDEAKKQ
-328 AVAGA
+328 AVAAA

-340 VSAQEYGNALTP
+340 VQAQEFGNTLTP
-352 EITAAFEAADQA
+352 EITAAFEKANEA

-370 ALLGLD
+370 AMLGLD
-376 RVRQASSAAAPLP
+376 RVVQASSAAAPLP
-389 VEVARFFAG
+389 VDVARFFAG

-413 GAVTANLADS
+413 GAVTANLSDS
-423 FKLGTVGRPFP
+423 FKLGTVGRPFA
-434 GVELRLAGDGEIL
+434 GVELKLADDGEIL

-456 YLHRPDAT
+456 YLGRPEAT
-464 ADLIDAEGWVH
+464 AELIDEDGWIH
-475 TGDIGRLDDDGF
+475 TGDVGRLDEDGF
-487 LTVVDRKKELIITA
+487 LTIVDRKKELIITA
-501 GGENIAPSL
+501 GGENIAPSMI
-510 VENRLKEHPL
+510 ENHLKEHPL
-520 VGQALAFGDR
+520 IGQALAFGDR

-553 IDTTDLAALAAHPV
+553 IDTADLAALAENPL
-567 VLDEVAKAVE
+567 VLEEIAKAVE

-589 KKWRLLPAEWTAES
+589 KKWRLLPTEWTAES

-612 KRRVVHTKYSA
+612 KRRVVHAKYA
-623 DIDDLYT
+623 EAIDALYAQ
-630 G
+630 

>member
-1 MGIQEQRAEQSSSA
+1 MGIREQRAELSRA
-15 ERPAEAG
+15 V
-22 GRPAGPD
+22 
-29 RDLAGRTIC
+29 AGRTVC
-38 TALAETAERHA
+38 TSLAETAAQHGGL
-49 ARPAYSDRVDG
+49 PAYSDRIDG
-60 EWKTLTW
+60 EWRTLTW
-67 ADTRGRAL
+67 ADTRTRAL

-80 FAALGLEPGDVV
+80 FAALGLAPGEVV

-131 AGHCAARYAVL
+131 AGNCAARYAVL

-156 RLPDLRKVIV
+156 RLPELRKIIV
-166 VDAGACPAGD
+166 VDAAACPSGD
-176 RYLSWDAFTELG
+176 RYLTWDDLTALG

-196 AEIDRRWRAVK
+196 AEIDRRWQAVK
-207 PADTVTLLYTSGT
+207 PEDTVTLLYTSGT
-220 TGEPKGV
+220 TGDPKGV
-227 LITHSMVLHEAE
+227 LITHSMVLHEAA
-239 MVLRTSVLPEHPAGI
+239 MVKRSSVLPDHPAGV

-267 SYYLPIR
+267 SYYLPIT

-284 PGQLTAVLGEV
+284 PTQLGAILKDV

-305 VWEKIMAGIQ
+305 IWEKLMAGIQ

-320 ERDEAKRR
+320 EPDEAKKQ
-328 AVAGA
+328 AVAAA
-333 LDAGRAY
+333 LEAGRAY
-340 VSAQEYGNALTP
+340 VTAQEFGNTLTP
-352 EITAAFEAADQA
+352 EITAAFEQADQA

-389 VEVARFFAG
+389 LDVARFFSG

-413 GAVTANLADS
+413 GAITANLADS
-423 FKLGTVGRPFP
+423 FKLGTVGRAFE
-434 GVELRLAGDGEIL
+434 GVELKLADDGEIL

-456 YLHRPDAT
+456 YLNRPDAT
-464 ADLIDAEGWVH
+464 AELIDADGWVR
-475 TGDIGRLDDDGF
+475 TGDVGRLDEDGF

-510 VENRLKEHPL
+510 IENHLKEHPL
-520 VGQALAFGDR
+520 IGQALAFGDR

-553 IDTTDLAALAAHPV
+553 IDTTDLAALADHPLV
-567 VLDEVAKAVE
+567 QEEVAKAVE
-577 DANTRLARVQQV
+577 DANARLARVQQV

-612 KRRVVHTKYSA
+612 KRRVVHTKYSP
-623 DIDDLYT
+623 DIDALYA